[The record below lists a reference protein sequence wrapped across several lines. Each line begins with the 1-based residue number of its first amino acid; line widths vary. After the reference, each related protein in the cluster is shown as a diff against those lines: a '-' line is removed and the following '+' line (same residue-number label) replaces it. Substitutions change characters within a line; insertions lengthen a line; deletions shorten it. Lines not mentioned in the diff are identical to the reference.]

1 MTRKKSSLQLFPSCH
16 DFKSIRVPPD
26 FPKKYKIQSS
36 RISLITCRLCFETR
50 YSYSVPELSFI
61 QTDIGQISTWEVVIN
76 VKNKSIMK
84 NLTV

>member
-1 MTRKKSSLQLFPSCH
+1 MTRKKSSLPLFPSCH

-61 QTDIGQISTWEVVIN
+61 QTGYWPDFNLEVVII